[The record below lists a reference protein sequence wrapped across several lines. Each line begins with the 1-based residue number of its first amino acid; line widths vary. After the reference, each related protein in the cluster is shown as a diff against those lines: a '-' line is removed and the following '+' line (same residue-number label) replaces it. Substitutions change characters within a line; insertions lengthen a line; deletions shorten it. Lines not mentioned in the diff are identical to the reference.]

1 MSYKYLK
8 GFKSKEEQER
18 ATRVCE
24 EKLLHKNL
32 KYHKNMFS
40 VKIEVADLYSCKI
53 NSDPFLN
60 SSLDLENHTYQN
72 SHDEWGQ
79 ITN

>member
-8 GFKSKEEQER
+8 GFKKQRGTGKSNIL
-18 ATRVCE
+18 
-24 EKLLHKNL
+24 KLNL
-32 KYHKNMFS
+32 KHHKNMFS

-53 NSDPFLN
+53 NSDSFLN
-60 SSLDLENHTYQN
+60 YPLDLENHTYQN